1 MDLVKVNSKI
11 DSITY
16 GLLYSIFA
24 DSRFKSHALGYVNGT
39 TVLHLS
45 KKSVPEYKIALPSE
59 LTKLNKY
66 GLILNSLFEKE
77 SFIIDESRRLAELRD
92 TPVDMFTTVFI
103 GNSQTM
109 ELNGRMVTPRGY
121 RSEKG

>member
-92 TPVDMFTTVFI
+92 TLLPRLMSGELRVTNMDLV
-103 GNSQTM
+103 NKLM
-109 ELNGRMVTPRGY
+109 ENHIF
-121 RSEKG
+121 